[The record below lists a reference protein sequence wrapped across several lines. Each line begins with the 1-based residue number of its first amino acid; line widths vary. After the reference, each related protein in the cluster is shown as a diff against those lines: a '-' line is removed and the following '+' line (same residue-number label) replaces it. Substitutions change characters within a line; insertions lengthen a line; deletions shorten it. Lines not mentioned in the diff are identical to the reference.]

1 MFDVGLWEV
10 ALLLVIAMIVVGPD
24 RLPKLATSIG
34 RFTGK
39 IRRMAQTIQRDIDR
53 QIALEDQQK
62 IRESVESVRQQLNQ
76 DVMQPL
82 SQEPTHSDTESATD
96 SSKTPAVENTEK
108 DNG

>member
-1 MFDVGLWEV
+1 MFDVGIWEL

-24 RLPKLATSIG
+24 RLPKLATSLG
-34 RFTGK
+34 RWTGK

-76 DVMQPL
+76 DVMAPL
-82 SQEPTHSDTESATD
+82 STDKPADNPVEQTSTANQETD
-96 SSKTPAVENTEK
+96 KN
-108 DNG
+108 NG

>member
-10 ALLLVIAMIVVGPD
+10 ALLGMIAMVVVGPD
-24 RLPKLATSIG
+24 RLPKLATTVG
-34 RFTGK
+34 RWTGK

-76 DVMQPL
+76 DVMAPL
-82 SQEPTHSDTESATD
+82 DTADNTPSVDTTQTDKTKQE
-96 SSKTPAVENTEK
+96 
-108 DNG
+108 NG